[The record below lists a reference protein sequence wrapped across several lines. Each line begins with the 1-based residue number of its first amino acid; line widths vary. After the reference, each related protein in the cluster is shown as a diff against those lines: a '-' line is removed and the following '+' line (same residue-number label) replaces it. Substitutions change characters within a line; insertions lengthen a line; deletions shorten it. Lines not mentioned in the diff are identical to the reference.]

1 MTLRVSLVCSAGLVI
16 ALGASPRLQERSTAT
31 YRIDGRRSRFTI
43 DVGKTGAFSF
53 VAGHAHEVETQEIS
67 GAIEFTPED
76 LERSAVHLEV
86 PTASLRVT
94 GKGEPPDDVPQVQE
108 TMLSERVLD
117 VKRYPEILFES
128 TTITSVAA
136 GGSSYSVV
144 GRITLHGVTK
154 SISLPVALRQA
165 SDTLTAS
172 GATSIKQTDFGITP
186 VSVAGVVKV
195 KDDLGLSFTIVA
207 ARSPG

>member
-1 MTLRVSLVCSAGLVI
+1 
-16 ALGASPRLQERSTAT
+16 
-31 YRIDGRRSRFTI
+31 
-43 DVGKTGAFSF
+43 
-53 VAGHAHEVETQEIS
+53 
-67 GAIEFTPED
+67 
-76 LERSAVHLEV
+76 
-86 PTASLRVT
+86 
-94 GKGEPPDDVPQVQE
+94 
-108 TMLSERVLD
+108 MLSERVLD

>member
-1 MTLRVSLVCSAGLVI
+1 MTLRVSLLCSAGLAI
-16 ALGASPRLQERSTAT
+16 ALGVSPRPQERSTAT
-31 YRIDGRRSRFTI
+31 YRVDGRRSRFTI
-43 DVGKTGAFSF
+43 DVRKTGAFSF
-53 VAGHAHEVETQEIS
+53 MAGHAHEVETREIS
-67 GAIEFTPED
+67 GAIEFTPEN

-94 GKGEPPDDVPQVQE
+94 GRGEPLDDVPQVQE

-117 VKRYPEILFES
+117 VKRYPEIRFES
-128 TTITSVAA
+128 TKITSVA
-136 GGSSYSVV
+136 GGSSFSVI
-144 GRITLHGVTK
+144 GRITLHGVTR
-154 SISLPVALRQA
+154 SISLPVAVRLA

-207 ARSPG
+207 ARPPG